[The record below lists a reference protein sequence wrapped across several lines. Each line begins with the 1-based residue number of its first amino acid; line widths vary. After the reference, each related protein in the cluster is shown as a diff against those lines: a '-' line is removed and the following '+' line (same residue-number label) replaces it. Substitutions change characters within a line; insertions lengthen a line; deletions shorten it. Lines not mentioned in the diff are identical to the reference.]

1 MLQASC
7 FLIHS
12 MGKILYNQDIHLIQK
27 AKKSGDKLVLVGGCF
42 DVLHT
47 AHIEFLKKARKEGDA
62 LIVLLESDKKIR
74 ELKGE
79 SRPINSQNDRAAALS
94 KLNLADY
101 ILNLTYLKTNRDYE
115 ILVKKIEP
123 DIIAITRGNRV
134 YDWEREYVEKTG
146 KRIVEVMDRKE
157 DYSTTKIINIR

>member
-1 MLQASC
+1 
-7 FLIHS
+7 
-12 MGKILYNQDIHLIQK
+12 MGIILNTQELDKLLELKK
-27 AKKSGDKLVLVGGCF
+27 ANLKLVLVGGCF
-42 DVLHT
+42 DVLHP

-62 LIVLLESDKKIR
+62 LIVLLESDKRIR

-79 SRPINSQNDRAAALS
+79 GRPINSRNDRAAALS
-94 KLNLADY
+94 GLSVVDY
-101 ILNLTYLKTNRDYE
+101 VLCLPYLKTNHDYE
-115 ILVKKIEP
+115 ILVKKLEP

-134 YDWEREYVEKTG
+134 YDWEKEYVDKTG